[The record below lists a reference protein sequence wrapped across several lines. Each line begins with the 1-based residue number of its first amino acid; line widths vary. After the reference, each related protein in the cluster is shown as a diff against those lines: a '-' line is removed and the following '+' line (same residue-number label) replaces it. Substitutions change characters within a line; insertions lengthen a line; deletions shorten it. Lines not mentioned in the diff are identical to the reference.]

1 MVMQKFTWSESTFF
15 SGKKY
20 EDICPSTHNMSVPVV
35 TRTKYTLLDIN
46 DGFLSLMDEK
56 GEMRED
62 IKSPTDPAL
71 LEEMKKKL
79 DDENTGQP
87 TVVILKAMEE
97 EMPVS
102 VETNTN

>member
-1 MVMQKFTWSESTFF
+1 
-15 SGKKY
+15 
-20 EDICPSTHNMSVPVV
+20 MSVPVV

-46 DGFLSLMDEK
+46 DGFLALMDEK

-62 IKSPTDPAL
+62 IKSPADCTL
-71 LEEMKKKL
+71 LEDMKRKL

-87 TVVILKAMEE
+87 SVVILKAMEE
-97 EMPVS
+97 ELPVS